1 MLSTRPPTYAMG
13 PLSDLD
19 ASNMAEWERSKAT
32 TSVSHLLSLPQ
43 ILNTNRIVLSYDSH
57 LPVKCADVLL
67 A

>member
-1 MLSTRPPTYAMG
+1 MG